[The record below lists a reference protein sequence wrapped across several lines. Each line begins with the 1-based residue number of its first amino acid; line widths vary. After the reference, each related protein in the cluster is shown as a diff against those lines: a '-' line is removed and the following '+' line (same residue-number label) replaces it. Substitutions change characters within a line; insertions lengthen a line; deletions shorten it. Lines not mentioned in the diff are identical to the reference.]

1 MGAYVQPRPPQK
13 GGICTL
19 SLTASGASLF
29 SLEGLATGR
38 DWWGGS
44 EGLDTHGWRM
54 GSLVPRQAG
63 REGAFPSADCI
74 W

>member
-1 MGAYVQPRPPQK
+1 MGAYVQPGPPQK
-13 GGICTL
+13 GTL

-29 SLEGLATGR
+29 SLEKGWPPGGTGA
-38 DWWGGS
+38 GS
-44 EGLDTHGWRM
+44 KGLDAHGWRM

-63 REGAFPSADCI
+63 WEGAFPSADCI